1 MNLKGGGN
9 AVLVSRLKEFR
20 KARRMTIKELA
31 MRSQLN
37 ESTIARLEQE
47 DATINSLSAIQRVSK
62 ALGVPCNIL
71 FPDAKGNDI
80 R

>member
-1 MNLKGGGN
+1 M
-9 AVLVSRLKEFR
+9 LVSRLKEFR

>member
-1 MNLKGGGN
+1 M
-9 AVLVSRLKEFR
+9 LVSRLKEFR

-47 DATINSLSAIQRVSK
+47 DATINSLTAIQRVSK

>member
-1 MNLKGGGN
+1 
-9 AVLVSRLKEFR
+9 
-20 KARRMTIKELA
+20 MTIKELA
-31 MRSQLN
+31 ALSQLN

-47 DATINSLSAIQRVSK
+47 DATINSLTAIQRVSK

>member
-1 MNLKGGGN
+1 M
-9 AVLVSRLKEFR
+9 LVSRLKEFR

-31 MRSQLN
+31 TRSQLN

>member
-1 MNLKGGGN
+1 M
-9 AVLVSRLKEFR
+9 LVSRLKEFR
-20 KARRMTIKELA
+20 RARRMTIKELA
-31 MRSQLN
+31 ALSQLN

-47 DATINSLSAIQRVSK
+47 DATINSLTAIQRVSK